1 MPYSISIDTDGAAFE
16 DPGPELA
23 RILRKLADG
32 LDRGGITPPEP
43 VRLFD
48 VNGNTAGRAQQVEH
62 QAEGDAQ
69 ALDLLSAWLCYP
81 DPDGQ
86 WRSAADFIELA
97 AAVLMETGRSTDPEP
112 WTDEHEHARDARA
125 AALVARATEPT
136 GADIAAAW
144 SKLPR

>member
-1 MPYSISIDTDGAAFE
+1 MPYRISIDTDGAAFE

-62 QAEGDAQ
+62 QAEADAD
-69 ALDLLSAWLCYP
+69 ALDTLAAWLTYP
-81 DPDGQ
+81 SEDGQ

-97 AAVLMETGRSTDPEP
+97 AELLTVTGRPTDPEP
-112 WTDEHEHARDARA
+112 WTDEHEHARDAHSAAIVA
-125 AALVARATEPT
+125 AAQRLGR
-136 GADIAAAW
+136 
-144 SKLPR
+144 